1 MSEDRR
7 EVFQRSMEGRLP
19 GVLGVEVLAVERGRV
34 DARLELRPEHLAPND
49 FIHAGS
55 IVTLADTCCGM
66 GCIATLPEGAAGFT
80 TAELKVN
87 FLRAAA
93 VGATIRA
100 EARIV
105 HEGTRVQVWDATVV
119 RESDGKPLAL
129 FRCTQYILSADD
141 PRTSRQARIRAES
154 LRVE

>member
-1 MSEDRR
+1 
-7 EVFQRSMEGRLP
+7 MEGRLP
-19 GVLGVEVLAVERGRV
+19 GLLGVEVLAVERGRV
-34 DARLELRPEHLAPND
+34 DAHLAPND
-49 FIHAGS
+49 FIHAGT
-55 IVTLADTCCGM
+55 IVTLADTCCGI

-93 VGATIRA
+93 VGMTIRA
-100 EARIV
+100 EARIA

-129 FRCTQYILSADD
+129 FRC
-141 PRTSRQARIRAES
+141 
-154 LRVE
+154 